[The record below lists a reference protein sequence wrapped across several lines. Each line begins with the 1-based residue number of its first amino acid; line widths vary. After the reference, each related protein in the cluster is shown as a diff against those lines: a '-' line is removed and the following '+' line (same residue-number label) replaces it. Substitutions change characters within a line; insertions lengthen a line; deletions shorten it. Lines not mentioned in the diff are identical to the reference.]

1 MGLDITKAI
10 KERVL
15 ELEEETIAIRGHL
28 HEYPEVGGEEP
39 ETAKFLK
46 AHAQKLG
53 LEIEEVEG
61 TGFTALLDTGKPGK
75 TVGLRTDIDALPV
88 EETEDNLAGPRKFI
102 SKNPGVMHACGHDG
116 HMAIVLSTMTILSE
130 MKDELTGKIYFI
142 FEEAEEFGGGIDAM
156 IKHLTGKGI
165 DAIYGTH
172 LTAFMDTGTISVDA
186 GPVMAAAAIV
196 DFSVVGRG
204 GHGSRP
210 DLSINPLF
218 ASAQVLS
225 GLTNAWANRVDV
237 TKTVTLGLTKIKG
250 GEVLNVIPNDVRIGG
265 TLRYF
270 DVEEGEKAVET
281 IRTVIHNT
289 AKAHECTIVEHDISA
304 AGLPVSN
311 DEEVAKIAQ
320 DGIREILPDA
330 LVSDVT
336 WFASESFGRYA
347 EIAPTAF
354 AFVGIRDE
362 EYGSGA
368 EHHNHLFDLDDAA
381 LKYGVAA
388 TTKFAVDYLTK

>member
-1 MGLDITKAI
+1 
-10 KERVL
+10 
-15 ELEEETIAIRGHL
+15 
-28 HEYPEVGGEEP
+28 
-39 ETAKFLK
+39 
-46 AHAQKLG
+46 
-53 LEIEEVEG
+53 
-61 TGFTALLDTGKPGK
+61 
-75 TVGLRTDIDALPV
+75 
-88 EETEDNLAGPRKFI
+88 
-102 SKNPGVMHACGHDG
+102 
-116 HMAIVLSTMTILSE
+116 
-130 MKDELTGKIYFI
+130 
-142 FEEAEEFGGGIDAM
+142 
-156 IKHLTGKGI
+156 
-165 DAIYGTH
+165 
-172 LTAFMDTGTISVDA
+172 
-186 GPVMAAAAIV
+186 MAAAAIV
-196 DFSVVGRG
+196 DFSVVGKG

-218 ASAQVLS
+218 AAGQVLG
-225 GLTNAWANRVDV
+225 GLTNTWANRVDV
-237 TKTVTLGLTKIKG
+237 TKTVTLGLTQIKG
-250 GEVLNVIPNDVRIGG
+250 GDTLNVIPNDVRIGG

-289 AKAHECTIVEHDISA
+289 AKAHECTIEEHDISA

-320 DGIREILPDA
+320 NGIREILPDA

-336 WFASESFGRYA
+336 WFASESFGRYS